1 MGKYI
6 VLLFAIFVLNFV
18 NGQSVDRCATMDVLK
33 EQLKNAPKGTHYYK
47 NFLEANEVIENG
59 NFSNFR
65 TFNDTIVIPVVVH
78 VVYKTANQNIANAK
92 IIQQM
97 IILNR
102 DFARLN
108 ADTGNTPDA
117 FKTVAGGL
125 KIKFVLAS
133 VDPDGN
139 PTTGVERV
147 QTTVNSFSTNNDVKF
162 TSKGGADAWPADK
175 YLNLWSANF
184 GGGLLGYAQFPGGDP
199 ATDGVAILFKSF
211 GVTTNVPYHLGRTA
225 THEVGHWL
233 GLRHINGDG
242 FCGDDFVNDTPPQ
255 EGLTSGCPDYPE
267 LQSCSPI
274 APGIQFMNYMDYTDD
289 SCYNMFSRGQVER
302 MEFFLLTDRN
312 TFLDS
317 SELSYTD
324 ANLTELTYLSDD
336 NCSGDYNPTI
346 LIKNDGFS
354 KISSMEIK
362 SFIDGLYENI
372 ETINEEIE
380 IGASKEISLSPFSL
394 TEGGNFELKI
404 DILKVNE
411 SEDRF
416 LTNNKILKGIN
427 FIKEGKL
434 TPIEEAFEDVEPIES
449 KGFTIE
455 NPDGEDTWELADFV
469 GFSSDQSF
477 FMDNFSYQAEGELDN
492 LILPALDLSNLDS
505 AYMNFD
511 YAYQVY
517 ESTSLGRRADGL
529 SIEVSLDCGVNWIEI
544 WNKAGDDLASVPG
557 ETTSEFEP
565 IDDSEWA
572 QNQIDLSSYVGNNLI
587 LVKFVG
593 LNDYGNNLYVD
604 NINVVGIINT
614 GINAEIIESNSIKL
628 FPNPSN
634 KQTNLIFNAKVA
646 GMLNLELSDIT
657 GRVIMSKTIDA
668 EKGINNQSIDLSGK
682 SAGTYFVTLSD
693 NGFKQTLKLIVY

>member
-1 MGKYI
+1 MRKYF
-6 VLLFAIFVLNFV
+6 VLLVAIFCINFA

-33 EQLKNAPKGTHYYK
+33 EQLKNAPKGTHYFK
-47 NFLEANEVIENG
+47 NFLESNEAIEKG

-65 TFNDTIVIPVVVH
+65 TFSDTIVIPVVVH
-78 VVYKTANQNIANAK
+78 VVYKTANQNIPNSK

-125 KIKFVLAS
+125 KIKFVLAN
-133 VDPDGN
+133 VDPEGN

-147 QTTVNSFSTNNDVKF
+147 QTTINSFSDNNNVKF

-211 GVTTNVPYHLGRTA
+211 GVTTNVPFHLGRTA
-225 THEVGHWL
+225 THEIGHWL

-255 EGLTSGCPDYPE
+255 ESLTSGCPDYPT

-289 SCYNMFSRGQVER
+289 SCYNMFSKGQVER
-302 MEFFLLTDRN
+302 MEYFLLTDRN
-312 TFLDS
+312 TFVDS
-317 SELSYTD
+317 SQWTFTDVNLSELI
-324 ANLTELTYLSDD
+324 YLND
-336 NCSGDYNPTI
+336 NKCSGTYNPTV
-346 LIKNDGFS
+346 LIKNNGFTKVNSLEVKSYIDGF
-354 KISSMEIK
+354 
-362 SFIDGLYENI
+362 YENI

-394 TEGGNFELKI
+394 SEGGNFEFKI

-416 LTNNKILKGIN
+416 LTNNKIIKGLN

-434 TPIEEAFEDVEPIES
+434 TPIEESFEDIEPIER
-449 KGFTIE
+449 KGFAIE
-455 NPDGEDTWELADFV
+455 NPDGDDTWELADFA
-469 GFSSDQSF
+469 GYSSNQSF
-477 FMDNFSYQAEGELDN
+477 FMNNYYYQVKGELDN

-505 AYMNFD
+505 ANLNFEQ
-511 YAYQVY
+511 AYQVY
-517 ESTSLGRRADGL
+517 ESTSFGRRADGL
-529 SIEVSLDCGVNWIEI
+529 SIEVSLDCGINWIEI
-544 WNKAGDDLASVPG
+544 WNKIGDDLASVPG
-557 ETTSEFEP
+557 ETTSKFEP
-565 IDDSEWA
+565 SDDSQWV
-572 QNQIDLSSYVGNNLI
+572 QNQIDLSNYVGNNLV

-614 GINAEIIESNSIKL
+614 SANSKIIESNSIKL

-657 GRVIMSKTIDA
+657 GRVMMSKGIDVA
-668 EKGINNQSIDLSGK
+668 KGINNQSIDLSGK